1 MAKILC
7 LLPSSSLQQLLDR
20 TSWAA
25 AAKLCVAALAI
36 STSSFANAQTPLK
49 IGFLAEM
56 SGLYGAPGQDQYD
69 AFMMVVNAKGGKLG
83 GVPVEVLRED
93 TQFKPDVA
101 SQIADR
107 LLERDK
113 VQLFTGITYS
123 HVMLALH
130 KKITD
135 KEAFLVSSN
144 TGPAQIAGEK
154 CSPYFFSTAWQND
167 QLSEVV
173 GQYAANK
180 GYKKIFALAP
190 NYQAGKDFIA
200 GFKRTYKL
208 PLLDELYTPL
218 SQQDFSA
225 EISQI
230 QAAKPDAVYVFYPG
244 GLGINFVKQYAQAG
258 LKNIPLLNT
267 ATTEGINL
275 PAQGEAATG
284 AVNGSFWGPD
294 FKNPASRQ
302 FVADFEAKYKRIPSQ
317 YAAQSYDAA
326 LLLDSALA
334 KVKGNLGD
342 KKAFQAA
349 LKAAD
354 FKSVRGDFKFGN
366 NNFPI
371 QDMHVFEAYKDAQG
385 RMNIKTIATPLKAT
399 RDTYADKCP
408 LK

>member
-1 MAKILC
+1 MKIRT
-7 LLPSSSLQQLLDR
+7 LLGLV
-20 TSWAA
+20 AIV
-25 AAKLCVAALAI
+25 VAA
-36 STSSFANAQTPLK
+36 TSQAQTPLK

-69 AFMMVVNAKGGKLG
+69 GFMMVVNTKGGKLG

-101 SQIADR
+101 IQIADR
-107 LLERDK
+107 LMERDK

-123 HVMLALH
+123 HIMLALH

-144 TGPAQIAGEK
+144 TGPGLIAGER
-154 CSPYFFSTAWQND
+154 CSPYHFSTAWQND
-167 QLSEVV
+167 QLAEVV
-173 GQYAANK
+173 GKYAADK
-180 GYKKIFALAP
+180 GYMKVFALAP

-200 GFKRTYKL
+200 GFKSMYKM
-208 PLLDELYTPL
+208 PLLNELYTPL

-244 GLGINFVKQYAQAG
+244 GLGVNFVKQYALAG

-275 PAQGEAATG
+275 PAQGESAIG
-284 AVNGSFWGPD
+284 AVVGSFWAPD
-294 FKNPASRQ
+294 MKNPASRQ

-326 LLLDSALA
+326 LLIDSALA
-334 KVKGNLGD
+334 KVNGNIAD

-371 QDMHVFEAYKDAQG
+371 QDMLILEAYKDGQG
-385 RMNIKTIATPLKAT
+385 RMTTKTVATPLKAL
-399 RDTYADKCP
+399 RDSYADKCP
-408 LK
+408 MK